1 MPTVRSLLVSK
12 EHESTFAVGIDDPVL
27 DALKAMAAKDVGAIL
42 VRDGEK
48 YVGIFTERDYARKGE
63 ILGKTASTT
72 KMKDVMTPKIITVM
86 PDATVEECMALM
98 LKYRIRHLP
107 VAEGT
112 KIVGLV
118 SMRDVVGL
126 VLADKENVIAGLQN
140 IMMGSAFTS

>member
-1 MPTVRSLLVSK
+1 MPTVRSLLGKK
-12 EHESTFAVGIDDPVL
+12 EHETTFAVGINDPVL

-63 ILGKTASTT
+63 VFGKTASTT
-72 KMKDVMTPKIITVM
+72 KMKDVMTPKIITVS

-107 VAEGT
+107 VTEGT

-126 VLADKENVIAGLQN
+126 VLEDKENVIAGLQN
-140 IMMGSAFTS
+140 IMMGSSFTS

>member
-1 MPTVRSLLVSK
+1 MPTVRSLLGSK
-12 EHESTFAVGIDDPVL
+12 EHETTFAVGIDDPVL

-63 ILGKTASTT
+63 VVGKTASTT
-72 KMKDVMTPKIITVM
+72 KMKDVMTPKIITVL

-98 LKYRIRHLP
+98 LKYRVRHLP